1 MRLKLRPFGTP
12 SFVIAEAKPAP
23 RQDGFKAQNHP
34 QQVAVRDALD
44 PIDDRATPPEWFAEL
59 HARFHFTL
67 DAAAAPHNTKLP
79 RYFTYEDN
87 GLAQSWAGERVF
99 CNPPFSNLPAWVKK
113 AHEEAPRCQLI
124 VLLLPAN
131 RCEQKW
137 WHDYIEPYR
146 DRRSG
151 LRVEFVKG
159 RKRFIGAG
167 ENNVKANDRPPFG
180 VCLVIWQTGAFA

>member
-1 MRLKLRPFGTP
+1 M
-12 SFVIAEAKPAP
+12 SMV
-23 RQDGFKAQNHP
+23 GFKAQNHP

-44 PIDDRATPPEWFAEL
+44 PIDDRATPPEWFEEL
-59 HARFHFTL
+59 HARFRFTL
-67 DAAAAPHNTKLP
+67 DAAAAAHNAKLP

-87 GLAQSWAGERVF
+87 GLEQSWAGERIW
-99 CNPPFSNLPAWVKK
+99 CNPPFSNLGAWVQK
-113 AHEEAPRCQLI
+113 AHQEAPHCPLI

-146 DRRSG
+146 DRHGSL
-151 LRVEFVKG
+151 LRVEFIRG

-167 ENNVKANDRPPFG
+167 EQNVKANDRPPFG
-180 VCLVIWQTGAFA
+180 VCLVIWQSLG